1 MTFADVVLERLSAR
15 RSLTNR
21 SSRFS
26 LVLVNDRCSEKA
38 GSQAIFDISDAI
50 GVIDVIIGV
59 PCSPGEALHRNKEIK
74 TVVNLSTSVCTNMA
88 TTHCGHLDEPQFR
101 L

>member
-38 GSQAIFDISDAI
+38 GSQAIFEISDAVGI
-50 GVIDVIIGV
+50 IDVIIGA
-59 PCSPGEALHRNKEIK
+59 PCSPGESHSSIISMHCKIES
-74 TVVNLSTSVCTNMA
+74 ST
-88 TTHCGHLDEPQFR
+88 
-101 L
+101 